1 MVILIMDGVLMELV
15 LGVSKITMG
24 MVIGDGV
31 MIMVMVMRV
40 EKRMVTIMDMSTTI
54 LIMVFD
60 MVEG

>member
-31 MIMVMVMRV
+31 IMMVMVMRV